1 MIIFILLITLLLAL
15 ACFAKKM
22 PDSMV
27 LVEGGTF
34 EMGGDDEFESPAHQ
48 VTISSFYICKHQIMQ
63 KEWRAVMGY
72 NPSRFTGTF
81 DNLPVELVT
90 WYEAVEFCNKLSELA
105 GLTPVYTIDEENVT
119 CDWSANGYRLPTE
132 AEWEYAARGGK
143 KSKGY
148 TYSGSNKI
156 DEVAWYAF
164 KSNNNKRELYDENFE
179 LPEDDKCAEEKEKQE
194 DYYENRKHY
203 VGKKASNELGIY
215 DMSGNVWEW
224 CYDWYDLYYYHNSP
238 KNDPKGPDS
247 GSDRVIRG
255 GSWQSQD
262 TDCRVTLRFFC
273 SPDYYDDVTGFRV
286 VRTR

>member
-1 MIIFILLITLLLAL
+1 
-15 ACFAKKM
+15 
-22 PDSMV
+22 
-27 LVEGGTF
+27 
-34 EMGGDDEFESPAHQ
+34 
-48 VTISSFYICKHQIMQ
+48 MQ

-179 LPEDDKCAEEKEKQE
+179 WQE
-194 DYYENRKHY
+194 DYSDHRTHY
-203 VGKKASNELGIY
+203 VGTKAPNELGIY

-224 CYDWYDLYYYHNSP
+224 CYDWHDLYYYHNSP

-262 TDCRVTLRFFC
+262 TDCRITFRFFFN
-273 SPDYYDDVTGFRV
+273 PDYYDDTTGFRV
-286 VRTR
+286 VRIR